1 MSKTKLLFIVR
12 KILLCFLT
20 ILFLSNSLNAQLKDN
35 FNDGDFTSNPE
46 WTGNVSDFTVNSSSQ
61 LQSNNTTAN
70 SSFFISTSNSIA
82 TQAQWELYISI
93 GFNPSSANYIDVYL
107 TASAADITLNT
118 TTGYFIRIGNTDDE
132 ISLYRKDANGSVT
145 KIIDGVNGIL
155 NSSNNVMKIKVIR
168 DASNQWRLNRDLS
181 GTGND
186 YTTEGIVTDAIYTTS
201 AFFGILI
208 KQSTSSFFQKHYF
221 DDIEI
226 KQYEPDVTPP
236 SIQSA
241 VAISSTAVDLL
252 FTEPVENIS
261 CQNINNYEANNGL
274 GNPTSAIQDAINPS
288 LVHLIF
294 ANTFTNGTGYALL
307 VNNVK
312 DLAGNIVHD
321 SKVNFSF
328 YIPQQYDVVID
339 EIMADPSPQV
349 ALPDAEWIELKNTS
363 SFPINLRGWKL
374 SDLRGQTGLM
384 PDFILQPDSFVVVCT
399 GSAVSALSS
408 FGKVISVTN
417 FPSLDNEGDLIS
429 LISSSGKT
437 IHSVKYTSAWYQN
450 ELKKDGGWSL
460 EMIDTRNPCS
470 GINNWK
476 SSTGISGGTPGKKN
490 SIDGVNLDETA
501 PKLLRAFAKANDT
514 ITLVFNE
521 PLDSLKAAAVN
532 NYLVDNG
539 ISIKE
544 AISVPPIFDKVN
556 VVLNNPIDSGTIYTI
571 TANNVT
577 DCKGNSI
584 SSGSAARFGMPAQP
598 GNLDIVINEILYNP
612 KPEGVD
618 YVELYNRSQKIID
631 VNHIYIANRDGNVI
645 SNIQQAAT
653 ESILL
658 FPGDFIVLT
667 SDVPAVKNQYITTNP
682 DAFVTVS
689 NMPSFPD
696 DGGDVIILNAQGDII
711 DEVNYSDKWQFP
723 LVSNTEGVSL
733 ERIDYNNTSVQSN
746 FHSAA
751 TSSGYGTPGYKNS
764 QYRIDENVPGTIKV
778 SPDIFSPDNDGIDD
792 FATIDYN
799 FPAPGYIANITIFD
813 ASGRRIRYLEQ
824 NALCGIKGYY
834 RWDGLDD
841 KNRKL
846 PQGIYVIYTE
856 IFNTAG
862 KKKQFKNSI
871 VLARRY

>member
-1 MSKTKLLFIVR
+1 M
-12 KILLCFLT
+12 
-20 ILFLSNSLNAQLKDN
+20 
-35 FNDGDFTSNPE
+35 
-46 WTGNVSDFTVNSSSQ
+46 
-61 LQSNNTTAN
+61 
-70 SSFFISTSNSIA
+70 
-82 TQAQWELYISI
+82 
-93 GFNPSSANYIDVYL
+93 
-107 TASAADITLNT
+107 
-118 TTGYFIRIGNTDDE
+118 
-132 ISLYRKDANGSVT
+132 
-145 KIIDGVNGIL
+145 
-155 NSSNNVMKIKVIR
+155 
-168 DASNQWRLNRDLS
+168 
-181 GTGND
+181 
-186 YTTEGIVTDAIYTTS
+186 
-201 AFFGILI
+201 
-208 KQSTSSFFQKHYF
+208 
-221 DDIEI
+221 
-226 KQYEPDVTPP
+226 
-236 SIQSA
+236 
-241 VAISSTAVDLL
+241 
-252 FTEPVENIS
+252 
-261 CQNINNYEANNGL
+261 
-274 GNPTSAIQDAINPS
+274 
-288 LVHLIF
+288 
-294 ANTFTNGTGYALL
+294 

-328 YIPQQYDVVID
+328 YIPQQYDIVIE

-349 ALPDAEWIELKNTS
+349 ALPDADWIELKNTS

-584 SSGSAARFGMPAQP
+584 SSGSAAR
-598 GNLDIVINEILYNP
+598 
-612 KPEGVD
+612 
-618 YVELYNRSQKIID
+618 
-631 VNHIYIANRDGNVI
+631 
-645 SNIQQAAT
+645 
-653 ESILL
+653 
-658 FPGDFIVLT
+658 
-667 SDVPAVKNQYITTNP
+667 
-682 DAFVTVS
+682 
-689 NMPSFPD
+689 
-696 DGGDVIILNAQGDII
+696 
-711 DEVNYSDKWQFP
+711 QF
-723 LVSNTEGVSL
+723 
-733 ERIDYNNTSVQSN
+733 
-746 FHSAA
+746 
-751 TSSGYGTPGYKNS
+751 
-764 QYRIDENVPGTIKV
+764 
-778 SPDIFSPDNDGIDD
+778 
-792 FATIDYN
+792 
-799 FPAPGYIANITIFD
+799 
-813 ASGRRIRYLEQ
+813 RYC
-824 NALCGIKGYY
+824 N
-834 RWDGLDD
+834 
-841 KNRKL
+841 
-846 PQGIYVIYTE
+846 
-856 IFNTAG
+856 
-862 KKKQFKNSI
+862 
-871 VLARRY
+871 

>member
-1 MSKTKLLFIVR
+1 
-12 KILLCFLT
+12 
-20 ILFLSNSLNAQLKDN
+20 
-35 FNDGDFTSNPE
+35 
-46 WTGNVSDFTVNSSSQ
+46 
-61 LQSNNTTAN
+61 
-70 SSFFISTSNSIA
+70 
-82 TQAQWELYISI
+82 
-93 GFNPSSANYIDVYL
+93 
-107 TASAADITLNT
+107 
-118 TTGYFIRIGNTDDE
+118 
-132 ISLYRKDANGSVT
+132 
-145 KIIDGVNGIL
+145 
-155 NSSNNVMKIKVIR
+155 
-168 DASNQWRLNRDLS
+168 
-181 GTGND
+181 
-186 YTTEGIVTDAIYTTS
+186 
-201 AFFGILI
+201 
-208 KQSTSSFFQKHYF
+208 
-221 DDIEI
+221 
-226 KQYEPDVTPP
+226 
-236 SIQSA
+236 

-328 YIPQQYDVVID
+328 YIPQQYDIVIE

-476 SSTGISGGTPGKKN
+476 SSTDISGGTPGKKN

>member
-70 SSFFISTSNSIA
+70 SSFFISTPNSIA
-82 TQAQWELYISI
+82 TQAQWELYIRI

-118 TTGYFIRIGNTDDE
+118 TTGYFIRIGNADDE
-132 ISLYRKDANGSVT
+132 ISLYRKDANGSVI

-155 NSSNNVMKIKVIR
+155 NSSTNVMKIKVIR
-168 DASNQWRLNRDLS
+168 DASNEWRLNRDLS

-186 YTTEGIVTDAIYTTS
+186 YTTEGIVTDATYTTS
-201 AFFGILI
+201 AFSGILI

-221 DDIEI
+221 DDVEI
-226 KQYEPDVTPP
+226 KKYEPDVTPP

-274 GNPTSAIQDAINPS
+274 GNPASAIQDAINPS

-328 YIPQQYDVVID
+328 YIPQQYDIVID
-339 EIMADPSPQV
+339 EIMADPSPQI

-399 GSAVSALSS
+399 GSAVSMLSS

-429 LISSSGKT
+429 LISSPGKT

-450 ELKKDGGWSL
+450 ELKKNGGWSL

-544 AISVPPIFDKVN
+544 AISIPPIFDKVN

-571 TANNVT
+571 TTNNVT

-631 VNHIYIANRDGNVI
+631 VNHIYIANRDGNFI

-658 FPGDFIVLT
+658 FPGDFMVLT

-733 ERIDYNNTSVQSN
+733 ERIDYNSTSVQSN

-751 TSSGYGTPGYKNS
+751 TFSGYGTPGYKNS
-764 QYRIDENVPGTIKV
+764 QYRIDENVPGAIKV

-792 FATIDYN
+792 FAAIDYN

-841 KNRKL
+841 KNMKL

>member
-1 MSKTKLLFIVR
+1 M
-12 KILLCFLT
+12 
-20 ILFLSNSLNAQLKDN
+20 
-35 FNDGDFTSNPE
+35 
-46 WTGNVSDFTVNSSSQ
+46 
-61 LQSNNTTAN
+61 
-70 SSFFISTSNSIA
+70 
-82 TQAQWELYISI
+82 
-93 GFNPSSANYIDVYL
+93 
-107 TASAADITLNT
+107 
-118 TTGYFIRIGNTDDE
+118 
-132 ISLYRKDANGSVT
+132 
-145 KIIDGVNGIL
+145 
-155 NSSNNVMKIKVIR
+155 
-168 DASNQWRLNRDLS
+168 
-181 GTGND
+181 
-186 YTTEGIVTDAIYTTS
+186 
-201 AFFGILI
+201 
-208 KQSTSSFFQKHYF
+208 
-221 DDIEI
+221 
-226 KQYEPDVTPP
+226 PP

-241 VAISSTAVDLL
+241 VAISSIAVDLL

-274 GNPTSAIQDAINPS
+274 GNPASAVQDAINPS

-294 ANTFTNGTGYALL
+294 AKTFTNGTGYALL

-384 PDFILQPDSFVVVCT
+384 PDFILQSDSFVVVCT

-658 FPGDFIVLT
+658 FPGDFMVLT

-733 ERIDYNNTSVQSN
+733 ERIDYNSTSVQSN

>member
-1 MSKTKLLFIVR
+1 
-12 KILLCFLT
+12 
-20 ILFLSNSLNAQLKDN
+20 
-35 FNDGDFTSNPE
+35 
-46 WTGNVSDFTVNSSSQ
+46 
-61 LQSNNTTAN
+61 LQT
-70 SSFFISTSNSIA
+70 
-82 TQAQWELYISI
+82 
-93 GFNPSSANYIDVYL
+93 
-107 TASAADITLNT
+107 
-118 TTGYFIRIGNTDDE
+118 
-132 ISLYRKDANGSVT
+132 
-145 KIIDGVNGIL
+145 
-155 NSSNNVMKIKVIR
+155 
-168 DASNQWRLNRDLS
+168 
-181 GTGND
+181 
-186 YTTEGIVTDAIYTTS
+186 
-201 AFFGILI
+201 
-208 KQSTSSFFQKHYF
+208 
-221 DDIEI
+221 
-226 KQYEPDVTPP
+226 
-236 SIQSA
+236 
-241 VAISSTAVDLL
+241 
-252 FTEPVENIS
+252 
-261 CQNINNYEANNGL
+261 
-274 GNPTSAIQDAINPS
+274 
-288 LVHLIF
+288 F
-294 ANTFTNGTGYALL
+294 ANGTGYALL
-307 VNNVK
+307 INNVK

-349 ALPDAEWIELKNTS
+349 ALPDADWIELKNTS

-764 QYRIDENVPGTIKV
+764 Q
-778 SPDIFSPDNDGIDD
+778 
-792 FATIDYN
+792 
-799 FPAPGYIANITIFD
+799 
-813 ASGRRIRYLEQ
+813 
-824 NALCGIKGYY
+824 
-834 RWDGLDD
+834 
-841 KNRKL
+841 
-846 PQGIYVIYTE
+846 
-856 IFNTAG
+856 
-862 KKKQFKNSI
+862 
-871 VLARRY
+871 